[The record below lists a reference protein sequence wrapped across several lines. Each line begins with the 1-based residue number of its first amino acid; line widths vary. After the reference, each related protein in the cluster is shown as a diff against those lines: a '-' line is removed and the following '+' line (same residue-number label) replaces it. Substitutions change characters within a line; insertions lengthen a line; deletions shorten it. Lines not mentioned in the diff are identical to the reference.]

1 MLVLTYP
8 KKQSVAF
15 SDTFLK
21 HYESATETSE
31 KEIHFDLSKIE
42 SLTPLGVIILTATIY
57 ECSRQKKICRLSDPE
72 NKLSKSFLQEIGFY
86 DHFGIDKILAA
97 NFDAVK
103 QGSIQLRKTRGL
115 DPMLIETLI
124 EILNYHLR
132 ISPGVKGFLQMSL
145 IETMTNII
153 DHSEVEDYFVC
164 CWMYP
169 QKKQI
174 RLCIADMGIGIKASL
189 HKSEKYASVLND
201 NRAIMLSTEE
211 GVSSRPGRAGLG
223 LSHIKKFL
231 SVNKGQMCIV
241 SGKGRV
247 FWKFGQN
254 KVLKQN
260 MNQVFGGTI
269 IKMVINTEKEWRY
282 FLASEKDYLF

>member
-1 MLVLTYP
+1 MLNLTYP

-15 SDTFLK
+15 PDIFLK
-21 HYESATETSE
+21 HYESATKTSE
-31 KEIHFDLSKIE
+31 KEVFFDLSKVA
-42 SLTPLGVIILTATIY
+42 SLTPLGIIILTLTIY
-57 ECSRQKKICRLSDPE
+57 ECSRQQKICHLSHPE
-72 NKLSKSFLQEIGFY
+72 NQLPKSFLKEIGFY
-86 DHFGIDKILAA
+86 DHFGIERILSA
-97 NFDAVK
+97 NFNAVK
-103 QGSIQLRKTRGL
+103 QGTIQLRKTRGL

-124 EILNYHLR
+124 EILNFHLR

-153 DHSEVEDYFVC
+153 DHSEVQDYFVC

-189 HKSEKYASVLND
+189 RKSEKYASILND
-201 NRAIMLSTEE
+201 NRAIVLSTEE

-223 LSHIKKFL
+223 LTHIKKFL
-231 SVNKGQMCIV
+231 SVNKGQMCMI

-247 FWKFGQN
+247 FWKFNQN
-254 KVLKQN
+254 KILKQN
-260 MNQVFGGTI
+260 MNHVFNGTI
-269 IKMVINTEKEWRY
+269 IKMVINTDKEWRY
-282 FLASEKDYLF
+282 FLTSEKDYIF